1 VQLPQRKKEE
11 CPDWII
17 SFTDMTSLEMSFFI
31 VLMSFSTP
39 SREKLDE
46 VRGSIQSAFGF
57 FGSTQNKE
65 SQTPPTPMQQGR
77 EEINRLAPK
86 NVSPFVPIV
95 DHDPNEDILR
105 LRDETG
111 ESIEFHRIAEGY
123 RVSLSGAV
131 MFPEMSDQMTIAS
144 FERVAKVARAIADTT
159 FALTL
164 VGYVSEEEAKTL
176 ATGDRSLDLSLRR
189 AVATALRL
197 NRECGIAPSRLS
209 VAGYGPTGAA
219 ELPGRVD
226 MILAKPL
233 AFKRMGAP

>member
-1 VQLPQRKKEE
+1 VKTPARKKEE

-57 FGSTQNKE
+57 FGSWQNKE
-65 SQTPPTPMQQGR
+65 ESNAPTPLQQGR
-77 EEINRLAPK
+77 EEVNLNAPRS
-86 NVSPFVPIV
+86 VSPFVPIQ
-95 DHDPNEDILR
+95 DHDPNDDILR
-105 LRDETG
+105 LRDENG
-111 ESIEFHRIAEGY
+111 ETIEFNRITEGY
-123 RVSLSGAV
+123 RVSMSGAV
-131 MFPEMSDQMTIAS
+131 MFPAMSDQMTIES
-144 FERVAKVARAIADTT
+144 FERLAKVARAVSDTS
-159 FALTL
+159 FGMTL

-209 VAGYGPTGAA
+209 VAGYSPTGAA

-226 MILAKPL
+226 MILSKPQ
-233 AFKRMGAP
+233 AFKRVGEP